1 MTPNTKKEPRS
12 GARPSSSDPFKWH
25 AVGVAAV
32 VAITPVIMFSM
43 VKMASPSAS
52 PKVHT
57 QQVADSTPRT
67 NDATMQLVAGKAV
80 YKNTCAV
87 CHGPDGEGVA
97 RLGKPLR
104 NSAFV
109 QDADDDLLIDLIANG
124 RLPDDPINTTGT
136 LMPPRGAQEIDDT
149 QVQQVAA
156 YLRTMQ
162 DPDQPVA
169 SIEAWDLKALAL
181 AQADLPVDA
190 SVRPGKAIYVTSCS
204 SCHGPNGEG
213 IENLGKAFTTSTF
226 VANSSD
232 KELMTMI
239 KMGRPI
245 WDAANTTGLDM
256 PSKGG
261 NPALSDD
268 ELTEIIGYMRSINT
282 VEG

>member
-12 GARPSSSDPFKWH
+12 GAHPSSSDPFKWH

-87 CHGPDGEGVA
+87 CHGPDGQGVA

-109 QDADDDLLIDLIANG
+109 QDADDGLLIGLIANG

-149 QVQQVAA
+149 QVQQVTA

-169 SIEAWDLKALAL
+169 SVEAWDLKALAL
-181 AQADLPVDA
+181 AQADLPADP
-190 SVRPGKAIYVTSCS
+190 SVHPGKAIYVTSCS

-213 IENLGKAFTTSTF
+213 LDGLGKAFTTSAF

-268 ELTEIIGYMRSINT
+268 ELNEIIGYMRSINT